1 MGIMI
6 TKDHFI
12 VDDFTGEEYAGQ
24 HYILD
29 IWGFD
34 TSLRDVDFDVIL
46 MKASEIAKARKLYS
60 HIHKFNDG
68 GLSGVAVLEESHIS
82 FHTWP
87 EREYVAF
94 DIFMCGDTKPNLA
107 VELIKKEIKA
117 VKSNLKVFKR
127 GQYE

>member
-1 MGIMI
+1 MGRII

-12 VDDFTGEEYAGQ
+12 EDTFTGETYAGE

-29 IWGFD
+29 VWGFD
-34 TSLRDVDFDVIL
+34 TSLRDVDFDKIL
-46 MKASEIAKARKLYS
+46 LDASTVANANRLYGYV
-60 HIHKFNDG
+60 HHFNDG

-87 EREYVAF
+87 EREFIAF
-94 DIFMCGDTKPNLA
+94 DIFMCGGTKPNLA